1 MANLSVLIS
10 GITCG
15 VIIYQVSAIAS
26 TVFKVLKPEESSVL
40 LRSIFPKFFKILIV
54 LSTAFLCVNFLNGE
68 YSSAKLVNGI
78 LSLILAI
85 ICLSIIPIINKSRDD
100 GNQSMFR
107 FLHSVNVV
115 FTLIIFFFNFGWI
128 FII

>member
-1 MANLSVLIS
+1 MR
-10 GITCG
+10 
-15 VIIYQVSAIAS
+15 
-26 TVFKVLKPEESSVL
+26 E
-40 LRSIFPKFFKILIV
+40 FFKILIV
-54 LSTAFLCVNFLNGE
+54 LSIAFLCVNFLNGE

-85 ICLSIIPIINKSRDD
+85 ICLSIIPITNKSRDD

-107 FLHSVNVV
+107 FLHSVSVV
-115 FTLIIFFFNFGWI
+115 STLIILFFNLSWI